1 MPALHDA
8 SLIKRFFKDAAT
20 YAVSGVATTFIGVVM
35 VPIYTRVFTPSEY
48 GALDLISTVMAF
60 LILFLLMGQQ
70 SAVGRFYVD
79 ADGDRDRR
87 LSASTS
93 GLFLALLSVSV
104 AALVLLF
111 HKSFA
116 RLILG
121 STGYSL
127 AMAAAIASVPFTVF
141 FRFLQNMLKWR
152 QEPNRYLAVSVGA
165 MVLGLS
171 LTIYLVVI
179 ADKGVAGVYMATL
192 INALVF
198 SCVAFTLA
206 RSSFA
211 CVFSFSRLS
220 ELLKFGLPLVPV
232 AVAYYLTTYSD
243 RYFLRYFEGLSTV
256 GLYAIGVR
264 VSSVLA
270 LLLNGFQMAMG
281 PFVYSSY
288 KEPHAPQT
296 FAKTFD
302 YVSVAV
308 TLGVTGLSLLAADIV
323 KIFATPTYLPAH
335 VVVPLLATG
344 TAAYGLGAY
353 FSFGIGIA
361 KKTVYRFWTGLLAAA
376 TNVGLNVLL
385 VPHLGMLGSA
395 IATCSSFFVLA
406 AVQMKISQR
415 LYRVPYRFKR
425 NLAVYAVAAAVII
438 FTYSTG
444 LDRPGL
450 ALIPLKA
457 ALLGCVLAAAIAV
470 RLLWRSEYEY
480 LRRLLKGSSENH

>member
-8 SLIKRFFKDAAT
+8 SLIKKFLRDAAT
-20 YAVSGVATTFIGVVM
+20 YAVSGAATTFIGVVM
-35 VPIYTRVFTPSEY
+35 VPIYTRVFTPGEY
-48 GALDLISTVMAF
+48 GALDMIATVVAF
-60 LILFLLMGQQ
+60 LVIFLMVGQQ

-79 ADGDRDRR
+79 ADGEGDRR

-93 GLFLALLSVSV
+93 GLFLACLSVSV
-104 AALVLLF
+104 VSVLLLF

-116 RLILG
+116 ELILG
-121 STGYSL
+121 GRDYST
-127 AMAAAIASVPFTVF
+127 AMAAAIASVPFTVL

-152 QEPNRYLAVSVGA
+152 QEPGRYLGVSVGA
-165 MVLGLS
+165 MVVGLS
-171 LTIYLVVI
+171 LTIYLVVVKE
-179 ADKGVAGVYMATL
+179 KGVAGVYTATL

-198 SCVAFTLA
+198 STVAFTLA
-206 RSSFA
+206 RSSFGLE
-211 CVFSFSRLS
+211 VSRSRLS

-232 AVAYYLTTYSD
+232 AVAYYLTSYSG
-243 RYFLRYFEGLSTV
+243 RYFLRYFEGLETV

-270 LLLNGFQMAMG
+270 LLLNGFQMAIG

-302 YVSVAV
+302 YISVVVTLSVA
-308 TLGVTGLSLLAADIV
+308 GLSLLAADIV
-323 KIFATPTYLPAH
+323 RVFATSTYLPAH
-335 VVVPLLATG
+335 VVVPLLTTG
-344 TAAYGLGAY
+344 TAAYGLGGY

-361 KKTVYRFWTGLLAAA
+361 KKTIYRLWTGLLAAA
-376 TNVGLNVLL
+376 VNVTLNLVL
-385 VPHLGMLGSA
+385 VPRLGMLGA
-395 IATCSSFFVLA
+395 ATATCCSFFVLA

-425 NLAVYAVAAAVII
+425 HLVVYATAAAVVV

-450 ALIPLKA
+450 DLVPVKA
-457 ALLGCVLAAAIAV
+457 ALLACVLFAAIAV
-470 RLLWRSEYEY
+470 RLVWRPEYEY
-480 LRRLLKGSSENH
+480 LKRLLRRGSESH